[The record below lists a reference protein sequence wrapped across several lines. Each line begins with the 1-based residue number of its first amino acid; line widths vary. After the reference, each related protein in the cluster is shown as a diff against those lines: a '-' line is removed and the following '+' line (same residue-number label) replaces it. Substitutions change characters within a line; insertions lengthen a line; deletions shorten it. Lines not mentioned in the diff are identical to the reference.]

1 MTKIITI
8 QLFVDENTERDHR
21 IFKDGSTIEQY
32 IENAITSTLEDDMI
46 AVSSIVTED
55 EGIELRGGAPSRLEE
70 EIEGRRVGVGV
81 PLLVESSPGSSA
93 VLKEIVRST
102 DVLTELVLVLGL
114 NSNLE
119 G

>member
-32 IENAITSTLEDDMI
+32 IENVITSTLEDDMI

-55 EGIELRGGAPSRLEE
+55 EALEE
-70 EIEGRRVGVGV
+70 D
-81 PLLVESSPGSSA
+81 LVY
-93 VLKEIVRST
+93 
-102 DVLTELVLVLGL
+102 L
-114 NSNLE
+114 NSNEELSKQL
-119 G
+119 GL

>member
-46 AVSSIVTED
+46 AVSIVTGD
-55 EGIELRGGAPSRLEE
+55 EALEE
-70 EIEGRRVGVGV
+70 D
-81 PLLVESSPGSSA
+81 LVY
-93 VLKEIVRST
+93 
-102 DVLTELVLVLGL
+102 L
-114 NSNLE
+114 NSNEELSKQL
-119 G
+119 GL

>member
-55 EGIELRGGAPSRLEE
+55 ESLEE
-70 EIEGRRVGVGV
+70 D
-81 PLLVESSPGSSA
+81 LVY
-93 VLKEIVRST
+93 
-102 DVLTELVLVLGL
+102 L
-114 NSNLE
+114 NSNEELSKQL
-119 G
+119 GL